1 MLNVQGYGTD
11 VYIYTR
17 ALANKARE
25 RLPIYN
31 KESVESWSW
40 FDSVDDDWTSGSGT
54 AMMQPSDMLTTDPQ
68 AFKSQSIIVEK

>member
-1 MLNVQGYGTD
+1 M
-11 VYIYTR
+11 YIYTR

-54 AMMQPSDMLTTDPQ
+54 VMMQPPDMVVQGSDPETWR
-68 AFKSQSIIVEK
+68 QSIIVEK